1 MQQFTPNIKAHF
13 MKKILTLALTLF
25 TLFTFTHAANED
37 TSLIEMTMTDIAGNT
52 YEVTG
57 TTQGFKIKGLENKI
71 VFLEFFGHKC
81 PPCLASI
88 PHMIA
93 LQEKYKENLAIV
105 SIEVQGYNQEQ
116 LKQFADEKK
125 MNYIVASEEQAGEFV
140 NYIQQRAQW
149 QGGIPFLVAA
159 DTQGNVQFVEAG
171 FIPEASLEELIAQL
185 TGTKK

>member
-1 MQQFTPNIKAHF
+1 
-13 MKKILTLALTLF
+13 MKKIVALAFTLF
-25 TLFTFTHAANED
+25 TLFTFAQGGKDD
-37 TSLIEMTMTDIAGNT
+37 TSLIEMTMTDIAGKT

-93 LQEKYKENLAIV
+93 LQEKYKDTLAIV
-105 SIEVQGYNQEQ
+105 SIEVQGYSQEQ
-116 LKQFADEKK
+116 VKAFAEEKK

-159 DTQGNVQFVEAG
+159 DGQGNVQFVEAG
-171 FIPEASLEELIAQL
+171 FIPEASLEELMSQL
-185 TGTKK
+185 TGAKK